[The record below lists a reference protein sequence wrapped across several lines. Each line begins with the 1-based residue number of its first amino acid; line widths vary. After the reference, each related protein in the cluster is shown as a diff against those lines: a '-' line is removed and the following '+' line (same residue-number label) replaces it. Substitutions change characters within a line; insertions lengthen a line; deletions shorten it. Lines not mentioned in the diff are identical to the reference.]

1 MDKNQLLLK
10 LNAVQH
16 NLLIGLAT
24 GMEWV
29 PKNWKDICN
38 ITFDF
43 TGDDGASKAKISL
56 KGLHD
61 TLMNEST
68 RETTRINFMAC
79 LKRATLREA
88 HELILLYC
96 EESNQFEEYKSQPW
110 FQFAR
115 IIRNVISHK
124 DCGVLREWPS
134 DLSKKGI
141 TSVVWRGNELRKDM
155 VGQTI
160 DFKVREALH
169 LLDDQREFVLNVLD

>member
-1 MDKNQLLLK
+1 MKKDQLVRM

-16 NLLIGLAT
+16 NLLIGLAA

-29 PKNWKDICN
+29 PKNWESICN

-43 TGDDGASKAKISL
+43 TGDKGETRAKISL
-56 KGLHD
+56 
-61 TLMNEST
+61 
-68 RETTRINFMAC
+68 RELYNTFSDSTTRATTTQNFMGC

-96 EESNQFEEYKSQPW
+96 EETNQFDKYKSQSW

-115 IIRNVISHK
+115 IIRNVVSHK
-124 DCGVLREWPS
+124 DCGVLREWPK

-141 TSVVWRGNELRKDM
+141 SSVVWRGITLRENM

-169 LLDDQREFVLNVLD
+169 LLDDQRKFVIDILG